1 MGGQGPGFPV
11 PTRRKQL
18 SSSWEE
24 QGHKSRAMGC
34 GGLQPL
40 PIPLCSA
47 SIEAPGPSA
56 ILPRLTHSIKEVSEL
71 VLLKPSSQK
80 VIWGLQDTFFEPKG
94 VKTDGLWGSDDG
106 HCCDNVFPSHP
117 MLPTPEEGCVP
128 NGRRQSPLGTH
139 PSSAAFSLSEHFH
152 TTVWVTH
159 GALSSPAYTVP
170 MSQIRR
176 LRLSLPTPRH
186 VASSFQSF
194 LNLSLLPVPIALAI

>member
-40 PIPLCSA
+40 RIPLCSA

-56 ILPRLTHSIKEVSEL
+56 ILPRLTYSIKEVSEL

-80 VIWGLQDTFFEPKG
+80 VIWGLQDTFFKPKG
-94 VKTDGLWGSDDG
+94 VRRMAYGEVMME
-106 HCCDNVFPSHP
+106 HCCDNVFP
-117 MLPTPEEGCVP
+117 L
-128 NGRRQSPLGTH
+128 
-139 PSSAAFSLSEHFH
+139 SADAPD
-152 TTVWVTH
+152 T
-159 GALSSPAYTVP
+159 
-170 MSQIRR
+170 
-176 LRLSLPTPRH
+176 
-186 VASSFQSF
+186 
-194 LNLSLLPVPIALAI
+194 

>member
-94 VKTDGLWGSDDG
+94 V
-106 HCCDNVFPSHP
+106 
-117 MLPTPEEGCVP
+117 
-128 NGRRQSPLGTH
+128 RRMAYGEVMMDTAVTMSSPLTRCSRHLRRGV
-139 PSSAAFSLSEHFH
+139 SLTGE
-152 TTVWVTH
+152 
-159 GALSSPAYTVP
+159 GSP
-170 MSQIRR
+170 R
-176 LRLSLPTPRH
+176 
-186 VASSFQSF
+186 
-194 LNLSLLPVPIALAI
+194 